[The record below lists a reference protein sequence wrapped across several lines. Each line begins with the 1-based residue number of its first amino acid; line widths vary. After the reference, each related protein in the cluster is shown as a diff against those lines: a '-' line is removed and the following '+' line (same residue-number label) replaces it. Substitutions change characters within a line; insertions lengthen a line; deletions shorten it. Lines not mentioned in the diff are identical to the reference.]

1 MSEREPPPTQAKPPT
16 RRGKRSGLPL
26 GLILAV
32 LLLVY
37 AVIFVVLNSDEVKV
51 NFLFFSTRISLV
63 VAIVLV
69 LAIGFAA
76 GYLVHDVRSRRRH
89 RARASTD

>member
-1 MSEREPPPTQAKPPT
+1 MSAREPASAPKPKPPT
-16 RRGKRSGLPL
+16 GDDGRRFPL

-37 AVIFVVLNSDEVKV
+37 AVLFVVLNSDEVKV

-69 LAIGFAA
+69 LALGFAA
-76 GYLVHDVRSRRRH
+76 GYLVHDLRDRRH
-89 RARASTD
+89 RRSKPAS